1 MGKFNYF
8 SYKDK
13 RLEKFSA
20 NELED
25 LVFDLINAFSLVNN
39 PTSAALLVQDLLTE
53 KEVYNLAK
61 RLRIAKLLL
70 AGTKQ
75 EDIIKDLHCSF
86 GTVVKVRQWINGAGK
101 GFTHVISRLPKRRK
115 VYRPHKIPG
124 VGYGLPQILYAA
136 ASAGLAYKEKA
147 QLTSLIHGMHDKSAG
162 DEALRETLTPLFKK
176 PPKHHQFNKISLP
189 SKPY

>member
-8 SYKDK
+8 SYKEK
-13 RLEKFSA
+13 RLEKFSG

-25 LVFDLINAFSLVNN
+25 LVFDLINAFALVNN

-101 GFTHVISRLPKRRK
+101 GFAHVMSRLPKQREA
-115 VYRPHKIPG
+115 YRPHKIPG
-124 VGYGLPQILYAA
+124 VGYGLPQILYTA

-147 QLTSLIHGMHDKSAG
+147 QLTSLISGMHDKSAG
-162 DEALRETLTPLFKK
+162 DEALRETLTPLYKK
-176 PPKHHQFNKISLP
+176 SPNKPQIIKKSSS
-189 SKPY
+189 SKPH